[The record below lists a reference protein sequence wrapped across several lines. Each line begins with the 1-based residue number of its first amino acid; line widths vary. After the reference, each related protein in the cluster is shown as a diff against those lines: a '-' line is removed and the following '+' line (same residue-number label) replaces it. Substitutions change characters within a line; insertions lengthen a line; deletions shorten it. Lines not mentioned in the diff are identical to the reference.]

1 MGYLELFPGFC
12 YYNAAGHLA
21 WFENFSVKDTWNCQ
35 VKEYVYSNIFK
46 TSFFLNISFLKLNFF
61 N

>member
-46 TSFFLNISFLKLNFF
+46 TSFFKT
-61 N
+61 